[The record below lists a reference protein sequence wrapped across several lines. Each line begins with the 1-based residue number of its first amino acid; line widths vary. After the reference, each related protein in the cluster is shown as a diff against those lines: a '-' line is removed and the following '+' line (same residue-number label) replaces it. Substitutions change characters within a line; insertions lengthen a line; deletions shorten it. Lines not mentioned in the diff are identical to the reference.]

1 MLHHKT
7 DPTIQHLAEARL
19 NPVFCKL
26 THAFLFQEIT
36 VITRTTTCIPESLL
50 GRKLSRIVEDK
61 MMETADVFE
70 KGNMISDLL
79 DIIDISSK
87 EISLAN
93 DRDNG
98 MEEGNPNMYDIN
110 GLSDDMDT
118 KGMNDSL
125 VDSREIS
132 DTAEVLGSEDM
143 ERSKVVESSS
153 LVSHNKS
160 CLLESHL

>member
-1 MLHHKT
+1 
-7 DPTIQHLAEARL
+7 
-19 NPVFCKL
+19 
-26 THAFLFQEIT
+26 
-36 VITRTTTCIPESLL
+36 
-50 GRKLSRIVEDK
+50 

-98 MEEGNPNMYDIN
+98 MEEGNPNMYDIK

-132 DTAEVLGSEDM
+132 DTDEVVESENM
-143 ERSKVVESSS
+143 ERSKVVEPSS
-153 LVSHNKS
+153 LVSPNKS
-160 CLLESHL
+160 CILESHL